1 MYCGRPGVSPST
13 PQSMGLALPGGFKP
27 FSQPPPP
34 PPPST
39 SPPSVEPTP
48 TELSAPPLDLIL
60 QSPIGLLFPKGKC
73 HEGRGSDPPRVAPLN
88 PPLHTHTHNPDVR
101 LPINSHSV
109 HGGGQRERAYARHG
123 NEAVHQEAVSV
134 SSSTPSPYFHPNAFR
149 LTGSGSSSSPP
160 LPLEVISFFALLSAS
175 LHHLTLADGNRREST
190 QLPPFRAPH
199 RPNTSLLDLTS
210 DQSQA

>member
-1 MYCGRPGVSPST
+1 MYCGRPGASPST

-34 PPPST
+34 PPPPST

-48 TELSAPPLDLIL
+48 TELSAPPPLDLIL
-60 QSPIGLLFPKGKC
+60 QSPIGPLFPKGKC

-123 NEAVHQEAVSV
+123 NEAVHQEGRSG
-134 SSSTPSPYFHPNAFR
+134 AFPR
-149 LTGSGSSSSPP
+149 GFDKVLVATMQRSRS
-160 LPLEVISFFALLSAS
+160 LPVLP
-175 LHHLTLADGNRREST
+175 HLTSIPMHFG
-190 QLPPFRAPH
+190 
-199 RPNTSLLDLTS
+199 
-210 DQSQA
+210 